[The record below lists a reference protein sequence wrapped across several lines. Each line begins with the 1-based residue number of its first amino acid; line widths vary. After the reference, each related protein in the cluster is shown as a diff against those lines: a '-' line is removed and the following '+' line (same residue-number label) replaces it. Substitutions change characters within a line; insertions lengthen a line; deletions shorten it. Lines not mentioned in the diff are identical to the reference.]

1 MGWLTAAEALS
12 VLGVRP
18 QTLYANVSRRRIRA
32 RSDPKDPRRSLY
44 HEADVRKLA
53 RSSAGARKAERVA
66 AAAIEWGDPV
76 LPSAIATVAHGRL
89 WYRGQD
95 AVELAERRS
104 LEEVAGLLWE
114 NSALDVPRR
123 HREQRTTQSRTDTWV
138 PNVALTA
145 MFIAMA
151 GRAGHDP
158 PSHGRS
164 SAVLSGEA
172 LEVLDTL
179 AGSIVGLRH
188 LGPLHT
194 RLAAAWRR
202 KQAADALRRALVLLA
217 DHELNAST
225 FAVRVA
231 VSTGASLAS
240 GVLAGLATLSGPLHG
255 RAAVGVLDLVR
266 TGREQGMQSAVRHW
280 LTHRR
285 ALSGFGHPLY
295 PEGDVRAQ
303 ALLRAFAVPP
313 EYQELS
319 TAVYE
324 LAGERPNVDFALAAM
339 TACYDLPPD
348 APLAQF
354 ALARS
359 VGWLAHAMEQAL
371 AGHLIRPRAQYIGPP
386 IGVAQLTPSHCAAE
400 VAHRPRSRRAG

>member
-1 MGWLTAAEALS
+1 
-12 VLGVRP
+12 
-18 QTLYANVSRRRIRA
+18 
-32 RSDPKDPRRSLY
+32 
-44 HEADVRKLA
+44 VRKLA

-66 AAAIEWGDPV
+66 AAAIQWGDPV

-95 AVELAERRS
+95 AVELAEIHS
-104 LEEVAGLLWE
+104 LEEVVELLWE
-114 NSALDVPRR
+114 NCALEVPRR
-123 HREQRTTQSRTDTWV
+123 PRKRREQRAALSGNDTRV
-138 PNVALTA
+138 PNGALTA
-145 MFIAMA
+145 MLTAMA
-151 GRAGHDP
+151 ARAGQDP
-158 PSHGRS
+158 PSYGRS
-164 SAVLSGEA
+164 SAVLSGEGLQVVDA
-172 LEVLDTL
+172 L
-179 AGSIVGLRH
+179 ASSIVGSRYP
-188 LGPLHT
+188 GPLHT

-255 RAAVGVLDLVR
+255 RAAVGVLDLIR
-266 TGREQGMQSAVRHW
+266 SGREQGMQSAVRHW

-303 ALLRAFAVPP
+303 ALLRAFAVPS

-324 LAGERPNVDFALAAM
+324 LAGERPNIDFALAAM
-339 TACYDLPPD
+339 TACYNLPPD
-348 APLAQF
+348 APLVQF

-371 AGHLIRPRAQYIGPP
+371 AGHLIRPRAQYVGPP
-386 IGVAQLTPSHCAAE
+386 VGVARLTPPRRAGE
-400 VAHRPRSRRAG
+400 VARRPRSRPPG